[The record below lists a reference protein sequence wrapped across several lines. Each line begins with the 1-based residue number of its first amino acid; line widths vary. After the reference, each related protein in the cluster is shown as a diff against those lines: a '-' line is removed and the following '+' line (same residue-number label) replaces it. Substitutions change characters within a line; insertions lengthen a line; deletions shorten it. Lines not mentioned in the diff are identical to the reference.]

1 MQWWLQ
7 VCNESILVR
16 TTVSHCYC
24 GIESSSFPPPQGYT
38 KKIRS
43 KGIFF
48 ENIQE
53 QFFEN
58 SLLGEIF
65 DAVILERKDWHFQ
78 IFEVVE

>member
-1 MQWWLQ
+1 LLLR
-7 VCNESILVR
+7 NRIFFIS
-16 TTVSHCYC
+16 
-24 GIESSSFPPPQGYT
+24 PPQGYT